1 MALWNPFNLFKK
13 KEKPAPALEAPI
25 APEPPAIAEPP
36 AEISTKTVQSVPLAA
51 PAPGPSHSV
60 PEPPRQVPP
69 TPAAPAD
76 AAPITRAPATTPTQ
90 SSVPDQAS
98 KAAAPPESLAS
109 PVTVPATT
117 AAAGPKAVPAAV
129 TGAPTEVPAP
139 SAPTAAAAT
148 APAIR
153 TVPVIPSAPKNA
165 VTDAAESPPADA
177 RTQVPFVEQK
187 APTQPVDLAAKISRR
202 PTTEKPAAKP
212 VAEDSSGGLMGWFR
226 SAIRKTA
233 QVLNTDIRDLVGRD
247 GRLVDEDF
255 LQELFTHLIKT
266 DMGVAAATEIRTSIQ
281 TQYRGRK
288 VHLNELIHAAKTTI
302 REIMK
307 QEEVRLTLADQGTS
321 VIMVVGVNGS
331 GKTTSIAKLANMF
344 RQDGKSVVLG
354 AGDTFRAAA
363 VEQLR
368 QWAGRIGAEIVTGE
382 DRSDP
387 ASVAYRAAKHAVDRQ
402 ADICIVDTAGRLQT
416 QSHLM
421 QELAK
426 IRRVIDKV
434 VPGAPHETLL
444 VLDST
449 AGQNAISQARGF
461 SEAAGC
467 TGIILAKLDG
477 TAKGGVAIPIRKEF
491 NLPVKF
497 IGFGETADAIA
508 PFDVERYVDALF
520 NID

>member
-13 KEKPAPALEAPI
+13 KEKPAVAPPVEATAIESAELAPASEQGQPLASAVVPKVKEFVPDSLSPPPI
-25 APEPPAIAEPP
+25 ATDHTTSSTQSEVTEASETIVAEETPTAIPVPAEPP
-36 AEISTKTVQSVPLAA
+36 RRETPPNNQAASIPVQS
-51 PAPGPSHSV
+51 
-60 PEPPRQVPP
+60 
-69 TPAAPAD
+69 
-76 AAPITRAPATTPTQ
+76 
-90 SSVPDQAS
+90 
-98 KAAAPPESLAS
+98 
-109 PVTVPATT
+109 
-117 AAAGPKAVPAAV
+117 
-129 TGAPTEVPAP
+129 
-139 SAPTAAAAT
+139 
-148 APAIR
+148 
-153 TVPVIPSAPKNA
+153 
-165 VTDAAESPPADA
+165 
-177 RTQVPFVEQK
+177 RTQTPFVEQK

-202 PTTEKPAAKP
+202 PTTEKAVTKP
-212 VAEDSSGGLMGWFR
+212 KEEESSGGLMGWFR

-247 GRLVDEDF
+247 GRLVDDEF

-266 DMGVAAATEIRTSIQ
+266 DMGVAAATEIRTSIHA
-281 TQYRGRK
+281 QYRGRK
-288 VHLNELIHAAKTTI
+288 VHLNELIQAAKTTI

-387 ASVAYRAAKHAVDRQ
+387 ASVAFRAVKHAVEQR

-426 IRRVIDKV
+426 IRRVMDKV

-461 SEAAGC
+461 SDAAGC
-467 TGIILAKLDG
+467 TGIVLAKLDG